1 MFSIWFVAVRG
12 FMYMLWAD
20 YTQYVNYLNF
30 NIEYKK
36 NRIIKRS
43 NPIFI
48 KLFFSTFIYGFLYL
62 YFILVCTNT
71 ELKLF
76 YVNEFIF
83 SQIQWFSTFFLLTLF
98 VLFKFANQLSKYTT
112 DVGFLFVQLYYMIV
126 LLLTANNLLSV
137 FLVLEVVNVLIIY
150 SFFVT
155 TTLNITSSGK
165 FLFKDNWILKTCV
178 YQFILNFFSS
188 IFFFWA
194 YNLLIGLTQ
203 STNFF
208 FLTHISPTMY
218 PYNLYISL
226 LYLSFF
232 IKLGIGPWIFFK
244 IEIYQNFNLILI
256 ILYTV
261 IYFLGILFFFF
272 NLFTVYGLPLT
283 NLFIIGGV
291 LTILVIS
298 LIFMTNLFNYFNI
311 FMFFSFSSLAHLCIF
326 LTQFLL
332 LFVMFE

>member
-1 MFSIWFVAVRG
+1 
-12 FMYMLWAD
+12 
-20 YTQYVNYLNF
+20 
-30 NIEYKK
+30 
-36 NRIIKRS
+36 
-43 NPIFI
+43 
-48 KLFFSTFIYGFLYL
+48 
-62 YFILVCTNT
+62 
-71 ELKLF
+71 
-76 YVNEFIF
+76 
-83 SQIQWFSTFFLLTLF
+83 
-98 VLFKFANQLSKYTT
+98 
-112 DVGFLFVQLYYMIV
+112 
-126 LLLTANNLLSV
+126 
-137 FLVLEVVNVLIIY
+137 
-150 SFFVT
+150 
-155 TTLNITSSGK
+155 
-165 FLFKDNWILKTCV
+165 
-178 YQFILNFFSS
+178 
-188 IFFFWA
+188 
-194 YNLLIGLTQ
+194 
-203 STNFF
+203 
-208 FLTHISPTMY
+208 MY